1 MKELVCFGAVV
12 LHHGPDAEQ
21 RDEPRRQEDGTE
33 DQIDDQRD
41 QHEGT
46 HRLHVPDAHDFK
58 DALTPTPISEWLFG
72 PDLDSPINT
81 AKDLATSGDP
91 LKVQKRTADSQP
103 STSRQGN
110 FTPGENNSCNDIRME
125 LMVIMFNI
133 GALHS
138 YLGANESRSNP
149 DGMRLACT
157 HFQCAAWA
165 FQCVKEKYHQ
175 FVDYIAP
182 IEFVHFYQQ
191 VCLAQAQECILEKSM
206 LDNRKATI
214 VGKSLLKLIKILYF

>member
-1 MKELVCFGAVV
+1 MEA
-12 LHHGPDAEQ
+12 A
-21 RDEPRRQEDGTE
+21 PR
-33 DQIDDQRD
+33 
-41 QHEGT
+41 
-46 HRLHVPDAHDFK
+46 LPM
-58 DALTPTPISEWLFG
+58 ISF
-72 PDLDSPINT
+72 D
-81 AKDLATSGDP
+81 
-91 LKVQKRTADSQP
+91 LKV
-103 STSRQGN
+103 STKITQFSPQLKQYIAAFYNEDPDTYTTEIRSLELLRSSAVRPTVDVTGVQTLKKYYCQLHFLKSR
-110 FTPGENNSCNDIRME
+110 ENNSCNDIRME